1 MKALDELQKRSKEED
16 VTLGKAIEER
26 EDEREKEALSTKL
39 EILEEIEKFNK
50 MSENSDFLKLHN
62 AYNAIA
68 TTKDGFLV
76 SKSPYSTTEFERHPS
91 LAMILEN
98 GRLDEKSW
106 QTIVKEGYLPKNY
119 LNWYNFLLDDRNLA
133 IQLVQAVRNAKNRVD
148 QNEKANKEIK
158 TRRNKKIIAA
168 LCVPATF
175 LFLILIFV
183 SRSVPVVW
191 GTIIL
196 GAIILEAAMI
206 PSTSYGIGN
215 KIAQLV
221 CAPIMGAVGG
231 AVVGV
236 VCWIFSAYWAF
247 MTVLWIVALV
257 IVNLIAIFIASDA

>member
-16 VTLGKAIEER
+16 VALDKAIGEH
-26 EDEREKEALSTKL
+26 EDEREKEALSIKL
-39 EILEEIEKFNK
+39 EILDEIEKFNK
-50 MSENSDFLKLHN
+50 MSEENDLLRY

-68 TTKDGFLV
+68 TTEDGFLV

-106 QTIVKEGYLPKNY
+106 LTIVKEGYLPKNY

-148 QNEKANKEIK
+148 QNEKVNKEIR

-175 LFLILIFV
+175 VFLILIFV
-183 SRSVPVVW
+183 SRSVSVVW
-191 GTIIL
+191 GTVIL
-196 GAIILEAAMI
+196 GAIIMEAVMI

-221 CAPIMGAVGG
+221 GGPIMGAIGG
-231 AVVGV
+231 IVVGV
-236 VCWIFSAYWAF
+236 VCWIFSAYWTF